1 MNPGSRVIGKG
12 QAVYM
17 SEERVTIGQV
27 GKPHGIKGEVKIIPL
42 TDDIRRFKR
51 LRYVIINNQEYKV
64 LFVKLQADR
73 AILKLEGFDDPESLL
88 VIKDKFVEIR
98 GEDAVK
104 KKQGE
109 YYVGEL
115 RGLTVRDTDGVD
127 LGVVFDVI
135 STGSND
141 VYWIKSPKEI
151 LVPALKT
158 IVTSIDLEGG
168 TITIKPLKEWNYE
181 D

>member
-1 MNPGSRVIGKG
+1 M
-12 QAVYM
+12 
-17 SEERVTIGQV
+17 
-27 GKPHGIKGEVKIIPL
+27 
-42 TDDIRRFKR
+42 
-51 LRYVIINNQEYKV
+51 
-64 LFVKLQADR
+64 
-73 AILKLEGFDDPESLL
+73 